1 MAMGIRPMNHSSV
14 SLESLRVVIA
24 MAVQQM
30 CLLGDG
36 PLHLEL
42 ARQLGIGT
50 TTRPDA
56 TGTPLVVVAEQASDV
71 QAIVRAKAWL
81 PIVAIIA
88 WRLPESALLRLFDLD
103 TLVFIGLPNVD
114 TFEAMVEAGPN
125 RAAMVEERRRTAR
138 LAAVE
143 AALSTRGRA
152 DEILTVGGA
161 L

>member
-1 MAMGIRPMNHSSV
+1 MS
-14 SLESLRVVIA
+14 
-24 MAVQQM
+24 
-30 CLLGDG
+30 LLGDG
-36 PLHLEL
+36 PLHQEL
-42 ARQLGIGT
+42 ARQLGLGI

-56 TGTPLVVVAEQASDV
+56 SGTPLVVVAEQASDV

-81 PIVAIIA
+81 PIAAIIA

-103 TLVFIGLPNVD
+103 TLVFIGLPNP
-114 TFEAMVEAGPN
+114 EAFHTIVADGPN

-143 AALSTRGRA
+143 AALTTRGRA
-152 DEILTVGGA
+152 DETLTVGGA